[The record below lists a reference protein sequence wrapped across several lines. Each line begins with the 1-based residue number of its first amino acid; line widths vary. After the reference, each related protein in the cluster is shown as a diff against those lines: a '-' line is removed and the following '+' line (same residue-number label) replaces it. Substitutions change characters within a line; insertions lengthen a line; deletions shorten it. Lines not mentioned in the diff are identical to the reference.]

1 MKNIKRAEVRRR
13 LEAIQEMSGGAL
25 VDEGLGEG
33 ANEIAQEGGGQG
45 RAGGVGAEDLVDGD
59 FDPDK

>member
-1 MKNIKRAEVRRR
+1 
-13 LEAIQEMSGGAL
+13 MSGGAL